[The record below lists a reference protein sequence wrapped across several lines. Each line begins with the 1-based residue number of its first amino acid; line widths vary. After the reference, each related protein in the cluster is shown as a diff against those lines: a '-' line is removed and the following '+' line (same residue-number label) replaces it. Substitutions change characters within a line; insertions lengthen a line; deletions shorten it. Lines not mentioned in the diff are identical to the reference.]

1 MIARDF
7 VTPKF
12 VKSDEGAS
20 QQYARFLVEPFERGY
35 GTTVGNS
42 LRRVLLASRPWLA
55 VSLLD

>member
-42 LRRVLLASRPWLA
+42 LRRVLLG
-55 VSLLD
+55 